1 MLALVDCNSFYA
13 SCEQIFR
20 PDLRGRPVVVLSN
33 NDGFVVARSKEAK
46 ALGIPDLEP
55 FHKIEHLLRQHN
67 VTIFSSNYPLYGD
80 ISDRVMTTLQ
90 AFSGRIEVYSIDEMF
105 LDLSGMPG
113 DFSELGREIKDSVWQ
128 NVRMPVGV
136 GIAPSKTLAK
146 VANHAAKKIPKCGG
160 VCVLDEPHKWEW
172 LLKRMPV
179 TGVWGIA
186 KRLAKRLEDLR
197 IYSAWDLATANPKI
211 VRRASNVNL
220 ERTIEELNG
229 RPCLGLEDVPPAKKQ
244 IYCTRGFGKRSDTL
258 EPIQE
263 AVALY
268 ASRAVDKLRAQRSLV
283 TTLHVFLHTSPFE
296 PNFVSASAAAQLPYP
311 TDDVRLVAALAR
323 RTVASLYRPGHQ
335 YVKAGVG
342 MIEILDRRH
351 HQFDMLEPGQSV
363 QSDKLMATLDAIKR
377 RHGKG
382 AVFLAAQGVSQPWYM
397 RQKFRSPEYTTR
409 WTDIPCVKT

>member
-67 VTIFSSNYPLYGD
+67 VAIFSSNYPLYGD
-80 ISDRVMTTLQ
+80 ISARVMTTLQ
-90 AFSGRIEVYSIDEMF
+90 TFSPRIEVYSIDEMF

-113 DFSELGREIKDSVWQ
+113 DFTELGREIKGKVWQ
-128 NVRMPVGV
+128 SVRMPVGV

-146 VANHAAKKIPKCGG
+146 VANHAAKKIPKCAG

-186 KRLAKRLEDLR
+186 KRLARRLEDLR
-197 IYSAWDLATANPKI
+197 IYSAWDLASANPKI
-211 VRRASNVNL
+211 VRRASSVNL

-229 RPCLGLEDVPPAKKQ
+229 RSCLGLEDVPPAKKQ
-244 IYCTRGFGKRSDTL
+244 IYCTRGFGKRSDSL
-258 EPIQE
+258 EPIQK

-268 ASRAVDKLRAQRSLV
+268 ASRAVDKLRAQGGLV
-283 TTLHVFLHTSPFE
+283 ATLHVFLHTSPFE
-296 PNFVSASAAAQLPYP
+296 PNFVSASTTAHLAYP
-311 TDDVRLVAALAR
+311 TDDVRLVAGLAR
-323 RTVASLYRPGHQ
+323 RTVTHLYRPGHQ

-342 MIEILDRRH
+342 LIEVLDRRH
-351 HQFDMLEPGQSV
+351 HQFDILEPGQSV
-363 QSDKLMATLDAIKR
+363 KSDKLMATMEAIKQ

-382 AVFLAAQGVSQPWYM
+382 AVFLAAQGIRQPWYM

-409 WTDIPCVKT
+409 WEQLPHVRA